1 LSILLVN
8 PDQFSGQAAMG
19 LILLDRGAQ
28 REFGGLLRW
37 AWPWSIGDGGLLGR
51 IPASGEYLISGVF
64 LAGAAALMFILANA
78 GSDGVVGSVWLVED
92 SGYGGA
98 ILSLLLMMGFFGAA
112 KRLSVALDLVIL
124 WAAIIDRLPAPPSG

>member
-1 LSILLVN
+1 
-8 PDQFSGQAAMG
+8 MG

-37 AWPWSIGDGGLLGR
+37 AWSWSIGDGGLLGR

-78 GSDGVVGSVWLVED
+78 GSAGVVGSVWLVEG

>member
-1 LSILLVN
+1 
-8 PDQFSGQAAMG
+8 MG

-78 GSDGVVGSVWLVED
+78 GSDGVVGSVWLVEG
-92 SGYGGA
+92 SG
-98 ILSLLLMMGFFGAA
+98 
-112 KRLSVALDLVIL
+112 
-124 WAAIIDRLPAPPSG
+124 

>member
-28 REFGGLLRW
+28 REFGRLLRW

-78 GSDGVVGSVWLVED
+78 GSDGVVGSVWLVEG

>member
-37 AWPWSIGDGGLLGR
+37 AWPWSIGDGGLLDR

-78 GSDGVVGSVWLVED
+78 GSDGVVGSVWLVEG

>member
-78 GSDGVVGSVWLVED
+78 GSAGVVGSVWLVEG